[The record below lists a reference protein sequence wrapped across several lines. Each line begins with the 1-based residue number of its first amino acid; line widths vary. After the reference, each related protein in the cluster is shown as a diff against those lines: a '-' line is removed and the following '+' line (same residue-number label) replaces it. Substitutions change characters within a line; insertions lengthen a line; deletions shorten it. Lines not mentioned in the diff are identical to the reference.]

1 MYIVCIYT
9 FTKNCSCASWKN
21 DFPHDLICL
30 LVLITDFS
38 LLSMCVCVLS
48 RFSCVW
54 LFVILWTVAHQAPL
68 SMSFSRQEYWS
79 GLPCPPPGD
88 LPHPGMEPMS
98 LTSFAL
104 AGGFFTT
111 SATWETSLLVRKVKV
126 KSLSHVPLFA
136 TPWTVAYQV
145 LLPMGFSRQ
154 EYWVGCYFLF
164 QGLFVIKGLN
174 PCLLHWQADSLPLS
188 HQESP
193 RHIIEGLLKYF
204 AGNFKPDS
212 ETAFSL
218 SHPLN
223 FFYFCSGVPHSFNA

>member
-1 MYIVCIYT
+1 MFLCFLREWLSTWFDLSSSINNWFQPSQYVCVCIKSLQLCLT
-9 FTKNCSCASWKN
+9 LCDPVDCS
-21 DFPHDLICL
+21 
-30 LVLITDFS
+30 
-38 LLSMCVCVLS
+38 
-48 RFSCVW
+48 
-54 LFVILWTVAHQAPL
+54 PL

-98 LTSFAL
+98 LMSFAL

-111 SATWETSLLVRKVKV
+111 SATWEASLLVRKVKV

-164 QGLFVIKGLN
+164 QEIFPTQGLN
-174 PCLLHWQADSLPLS
+174 PGLPHCKQMLYCLGCQGSPFLVYSWGKSSHRKTITANLS
-188 HQESP
+188 MYYMFSFFFK
-193 RHIIEGLLKYF
+193 KY
-204 AGNFKPDS
+204 
-212 ETAFSL
+212 
-218 SHPLN
+218 
-223 FFYFCSGVPHSFNA
+223 